1 MRKFFLSVAAILAL
15 VGGADAQ
22 SLSDRLAGSKPKP
35 KVEVEVKPEPKVEHR
50 LPSPW
55 GQPAKKAVPTD
66 LSQLYVPPPPM
77 FPLPA
82 DFGKGSL
89 VLKGLDTGKFGLNP
103 APLPIMPQR
112 ARDYSGVKP
121 TTLWEPSLD
130 LGKPFEFVRPMD
142 VTKLPLDRATVL
154 GWKKDFPLLGDDFEV
169 QGSGT
174 PNPTTCATKAGT
186 DKAIPGTY
194 NCIAHTAGIKNV
206 WVNPYQKGEGWDL
219 YYHPLGYK
227 RVTGTD
233 TGFVKGTQK
242 VAVYAKKLPDGRL
255 KEYTHA
261 AVQEADGTWT
271 SKLGSGP
278 LIRHRTAEA
287 VGGGSYG
294 EVVRVYERTR

>member
-1 MRKFFLSVAAILAL
+1 MRKFFLPVAAILAL
-15 VGGADAQ
+15 VGGANAQ
-22 SLSDRLAGSKPKP
+22 SLSDRLAGTKPK
-35 KVEVEVKPEPKVEHR
+35 VEVKPEPKVEHR
-50 LPSPW
+50 LPSPFARPAE
-55 GQPAKKAVPTD
+55 PAKKPAGTD
-66 LSQLYVPPPPM
+66 LLDLYVPLPPT

-103 APLPIMPQR
+103 DPLPIMPQR
-112 ARDYSGVKP
+112 ARDYSGVK
-121 TTLWEPSLD
+121 SLPAFD
-130 LGKPFEFVRPMD
+130 PELILGKPTAFVRPMD
-142 VTKLPLDRATVL
+142 TAALPQSRAVVL
-154 GWKKDFPLLGDDFEV
+154 GWKKDFPFLGDDFEV
-169 QGSGT
+169 QGAGT
-174 PNPTTCATKAGT
+174 PNPTACATKAGT

-219 YYHPLGYK
+219 YYNPLGYK
-227 RVTGTD
+227 RVSGTD
-233 TGFVKGTQK
+233 TSFTKGVQK

-287 VGGGSYG
+287 VGGGTYG